1 MFVMHKPVVTKGLT
15 FAVKDNI
22 DIVGTVSGM
31 GSAAFE
37 NSACAVKTATIAERL
52 TNSGFQLVGKLV
64 MHELAFGMTGI
75 NQFSGTAINVVYP
88 DCIPGGSS
96 SGCASSVAAGDVDV
110 AIGTDTGGS
119 IRLPAACCGVVGFK
133 PTFDRVDRDGV
144 QPKESSL
151 DCVGPFARNVELIE
165 KAMTAMDPSFKI
177 QEAPKKIKLGVLNV
191 SMSDDVRAGFVNA
204 LEKITASSNV
214 VIERVELKGMDDAFK
229 AAMTLI
235 CSEMYAEFSDLPA
248 AKLGADVASRLL
260 AAKEISTS
268 QVSEAEAIRVSF
280 TQEVND
286 LLKSFDA
293 LILPTLPSSP
303 LTLEDAENGVT
314 DLNSSALIRQFNL
327 SGHPAISLPIASP
340 TPLSIQLVGELNSD
354 ETLCAIAKRLEQELP
369 KPAYSK

>member
-1 MFVMHKPVVTKGLT
+1 MFVMHTPAVTKGLT

-52 TNSGFQLVGKLV
+52 TNSGFQFVGKLV
-64 MHELAFGMTGI
+64 MHELAFGMTGV
-75 NQFSGTAINVVYP
+75 NEFSGTSINAIYP
-88 DCIPGGSS
+88 GFIPGGSS
-96 SGCASSVAAGDVDV
+96 SGCASSVASGDVDV

-133 PTFDRVDRDGV
+133 PTFNRVDRDGV

-165 KAMTAMDPSFKI
+165 QAMAAMDPSFEI

-191 SMSDDVRAGFVNA
+191 SMSDRVRAGFVNT
-204 LEKITASSNV
+204 LEKITVSNNV
-214 VIERVELKGMDDAFK
+214 SIERVELKGMDDAFK
-229 AAMTLI
+229 AAMILI
-235 CSEMYAEFSDLPA
+235 CNESYTEFSDLPTT
-248 AKLGADVASRLL
+248 KLGADVASRLS

-280 TQEVND
+280 TQEVNE
-286 LLKSFDA
+286 LLKRFDA

-303 LTLEDAENGVT
+303 LKLEDAENGVI

-327 SGHPAISLPIASP
+327 SGHPAISLPIANL
-340 TPLSIQLVGELNSD
+340 TPLSIQLVGGLNAD
-354 ETLCAIAKRLEQELP
+354 EKLCAIAKRIEREFP
-369 KPAYSK
+369 KPTYSK